1 MDNKIIIKMLEELME
16 VDEGTLLPTTRLAE
30 LEEFDSMARLSLI
43 VMMNDEFEKKL
54 SVKHIKEFRTIQDI
68 IDFIHA

>member
-1 MDNKIIIKMLEELME
+1 ME